1 MRLNL
6 YRSLSVLL
14 LFDLVAIV
22 YCLTV
27 ANEKGAYLSIG
38 LLLTILCLQ
47 VFMIRC
53 HRCSCRPGLW
63 VLAIWTLLLDFELY
77 IADTLFLR
85 TCPKCQYDLH
95 GQTLEKR
102 AAATVADGFTGSD
115 QCKKRQR
122 N

>member
-14 LFDLVAIV
+14 IVDLVAIV
-22 YCLTV
+22 YCLTL

-38 LLLTILCLQ
+38 LLLTILCLP

-53 HRCSCRPGLW
+53 KRCSCRPGLW
-63 VLAIWTLLLDFELY
+63 VLAIWMLLLDVELY

-85 TCPKCQYDLH
+85 TCPKCQYILY
-95 GQTLEKR
+95 GQNLEKM
-102 AAATVADGFTGSD
+102 AAATVADG
-115 QCKKRQR
+115 C
-122 N
+122 